1 MKRVTLAIASCA
13 LSGASLAETADYQI
27 RRLIYLGSS
36 CGLEALERVDATPGS
51 ERFKATCK
59 NASSYPNGLEVV
71 CSDPFDDRSCRIVT
85 IARHFDQLELLQP
98 KAGR

>member
-1 MKRVTLAIASCA
+1 MKRVGLTIAYA
-13 LSGASLAETADYQI
+13 VLSGTSLAETADYQI

-36 CGLEALERVDATPGS
+36 CGLEALERIDATPGN

-59 NASSYPNGLEVV
+59 NVGSFPYGLEVV

-85 IARHFDQLELLQP
+85 IARNFDQLELLQP
-98 KAGR
+98 KTSR